1 MNAFV
6 DNTSIHRIFTM
17 IRPQSRAK
25 PIRKID
31 ALALLQFAEH
41 LLFSEGMTVSTF
53 EWPQTCD
60 ITNRAIEVLTSAGCV
75 NAGMGISL
83 RPVDFTDAEYA
94 EACKAAA
101 PRIQEVLQTSKLSA
115 LKRASKLAGETTRPI
130 NIASPRL
137 DMWLGENVGEKRREI
152 MLASSL
158 SKKAAGAF
166 DFTIC
171 ADPNLYMQLRVTAT
185 KIKEARQRHDIASFL
200 EVMFRVAINEQL
212 ARIKQS
218 SYSPAPQRA
227 KVVHVAEQLSE
238 QSFRNALAR
247 TIDDEIRGR
256 GAQFASK
263 LMEKLHELKTL
274 PFPMF
279 VLHYLREARP
289 RPKTPLGLL
298 ETARNLRE
306 DSEVKEIRRWLNK
319 WEIIYGAGN
328 DNQREKAEKQLD
340 SIANELKID
349 RMKAPLFSM
358 WRPKMSSNPT
368 GFDTDPDVSGGLL
381 ILGHLLRRVSFLDN
395 HSIFLATL
403 SKEFEFDRQI
413 GVDLNG
419 MLGRA
424 LVD

>member
-1 MNAFV
+1 
-6 DNTSIHRIFTM
+6 
-17 IRPQSRAK
+17 
-25 PIRKID
+25 
-31 ALALLQFAEH
+31 
-41 LLFSEGMTVSTF
+41 
-53 EWPQTCD
+53 
-60 ITNRAIEVLTSAGCV
+60 
-75 NAGMGISL
+75 
-83 RPVDFTDAEYA
+83 
-94 EACKAAA
+94 
-101 PRIQEVLQTSKLSA
+101 
-115 LKRASKLAGETTRPI
+115 
-130 NIASPRL
+130 
-137 DMWLGENVGEKRREI
+137 
-152 MLASSL
+152 
-158 SKKAAGAF
+158 
-166 DFTIC
+166 
-171 ADPNLYMQLRVTAT
+171 
-185 KIKEARQRHDIASFL
+185 
-200 EVMFRVAINEQL
+200 
-212 ARIKQS
+212 
-218 SYSPAPQRA
+218 
-227 KVVHVAEQLSE
+227 VHVAEQLSE